1 MNLKKEKWHFWIA
14 AIIKSQEKPQ
24 KNEVLEHLKYFESGL
39 LYFIKSIIVSESS
52 TEEGAMRKKL
62 LGVRQVNYELIMN

>member
-14 AIIKSQEKPQ
+14 TIIKSQEKSQ
-24 KNEVLEHLKYFESGL
+24 KNEEMLEHLKYFESGL

-62 LGVRQVNYELIMN
+62 LGVRQVN

>member
-1 MNLKKEKWHFWIA
+1 MNLKKNDISEQQPILNH
-14 AIIKSQEKPQ
+14 Q
-24 KNEVLEHLKYFESGL
+24 KNHKNEEMLEHLKYFESGL

-62 LGVRQVNYELIMN
+62 LGVRQVN